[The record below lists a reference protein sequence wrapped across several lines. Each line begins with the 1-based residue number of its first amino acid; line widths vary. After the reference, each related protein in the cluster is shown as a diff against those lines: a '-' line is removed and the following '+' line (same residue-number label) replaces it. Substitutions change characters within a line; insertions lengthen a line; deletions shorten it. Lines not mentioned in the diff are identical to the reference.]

1 MQQTHRQSAS
11 LITALLSFVL
21 VANLVPLMTVPT
33 VLPELQSHWHLS
45 AGQAGWIGSI
55 YFAGYAIAAPILT
68 SLSDRID
75 GRWVLAGS
83 SLVGAAASIAF
94 GLFADGFWPALALRF
109 ASGVAM
115 AGIHMPGL
123 KMLAER
129 THGPAQLRSAGIY
142 TSSYALGNAGSSLI
156 AGVVDSLFDWQA
168 PFVVSGIVTL
178 LALPALALVQSVP
191 KHAATEEKTAH
202 PVSLRH
208 NRPLIAYIV
217 AFAGNTWEVFA
228 IRVWFVACLA
238 WTLQLPGNDIALP
251 NLGVVSGLAALA
263 GVPVS
268 IAIAELA
275 VRYRRSTVIVLTCLV
290 SVAVCLGL
298 AATAGGNVFV
308 VLALLVLL
316 QVTSFADV
324 GALGAGAVASTQA
337 AERSGSMR
345 RWALPAASSGPQ
357 SSASCS
363 SVSAAP
369 KVPTPGRPHSSSWAW
384 APPSLPRLPGLPDRM
399 SDRRPDA
406 EVVNPV
412 GDMSKSDLEPESQ
425 RVRRVALREI
435 GIVGNESLG
444 RLHQ

>member
-1 MQQTHRQSAS
+1 MQPTHRQSAS

-33 VLPELQSHWHLS
+33 VLPDLQSHWRLS

-68 SLSDRID
+68 RLSDRID

-94 GLFADGFWPALALRF
+94 GLLVDGFWPALALRF

-123 KMLAER
+123 KMLADR

-156 AGVVDSLFDWQA
+156 AGVVVSMFDWRA
-168 PFVVSGIVTL
+168 PFVVGGIVTL
-178 LALPALALVQSVP
+178 LALPALALLASAP
-191 KHAATEEKTAH
+191 KHAATEEKAAP
-202 PVSLRH
+202 PVILRR
-208 NRPLIAYIV
+208 NRALVAYIV
-217 AFAGNTWEVFA
+217 GFAGNTWEVFA

-238 WTLQLPGNDIALP
+238 WTLRLPGNDIALP

-275 VRYRRSTVIVLTCLV
+275 VRYRRSTVIVLTCLL

-324 GALGAGAVASTQA
+324 GALGAGAVAATRA
-337 AERSGSMR
+337 AERGRAFGIYATVGFASGF
-345 RWALPAASSGPQ
+345 AGPAVVGLMLERLGGTESPD
-357 SSASCS
+357 
-363 SVSAAP
+363 
-369 KVPTPGRPHSSSWAW
+369 AW
-384 APPSLPRLPGLPDRM
+384 AAAFLVMGLGSTVTAAAAWIAR
-399 SDRRPDA
+399 SDERSPARR
-406 EVVNPV
+406 
-412 GDMSKSDLEPESQ
+412 
-425 RVRRVALREI
+425 
-435 GIVGNESLG
+435 
-444 RLHQ
+444 